1 MSSVSGDPTLPYTDR
16 VWETVKTDSLTRI
29 QKTMP
34 ADKRIP
40 VTEETRKELHELKEP
55 GETYD
60 DLLRGLAQ
68 KRRRE
73 KLEDRVQELED
84 ADSDELTSLDD
95 V

>member
-1 MSSVSGDPTLPYTDR
+1 MS
-16 VWETVKTDSLTRI
+16 
-29 QKTMP
+29 

-60 DLLRGLAQ
+60 DLLKSLAQ
-68 KRRRE
+68 ERRRQDLE
-73 KLEDRVQELED
+73 KRFQELEE
-84 ADSDELTSLDD
+84 ADRNELTPLED

>member
-1 MSSVSGDPTLPYTDR
+1 MS
-16 VWETVKTDSLTRI
+16 
-29 QKTMP
+29 

-60 DLLRGLAQ
+60 DLLKDLAQ
-68 KRRRE
+68 QRRRQD
-73 KLEDRVQELED
+73 LEQRFQELEETDRD
-84 ADSDELTSLDD
+84 ALTNLSD

>member
-1 MSSVSGDPTLPYTDR
+1 MS
-16 VWETVKTDSLTRI
+16 
-29 QKTMP
+29 

-60 DLLRGLAQ
+60 DLLRELAQ
-68 KRRRE
+68 HRRRE
-73 KLEDRVQELED
+73 DLKERLQELED
-84 ADSDELTSLDD
+84 ADSDDLTPLED